1 MIDNWT
7 DRLSE
12 YLDGELEPA
21 ERAALERHLVSCA
34 ACRSTLDELRE
45 VVARAGALSPR
56 PPGSDLWP
64 GIEPRL
70 DPIESVVTP
79 FQPRVT
85 RRVSFTLPQLA
96 AAGLALMV
104 MSAAGMWVLE
114 HGGHATEAPPVAAAT
129 EPDPSTLPVSSTA
142 DPRYDEAI
150 ADLEQALTAGRSQ
163 LDAETIAILQ
173 ANLKA
178 IDKAINDSREALA
191 ADPANVYLH
200 SHLAET
206 RQRKLAL
213 LRRGVGLLNS
223 KS

>member
-1 MIDNWT
+1 MTDHWT

-12 YLDGELEPA
+12 YLDDDLEPA
-21 ERAALERHLVSCA
+21 DRVALEQHLASCA
-34 ACRSTLDELRE
+34 ACAEMLAELRE
-45 VVARAGALSPR
+45 VVARAAALPAR
-56 PPGSDLWP
+56 PPAADLWE

-70 DPIESVVTP
+70 ASRVAVTP
-79 FQPRVT
+79 FPVRAE
-85 RRVSFTLPQLA
+85 RRVSFTLPQLV

-104 MSAAGMWVLE
+104 VSGGGMWVLQR
-114 HGGHATEAPPVAAAT
+114 GGRATDLPPVSAT
-129 EPDPSTLPVSSTA
+129 SSTDPAAIPVAIA

-150 ADLEQALTAGRSQ
+150 VDLEEALDAGRGA
-163 LDAETIAILQ
+163 LDPATVKILES
-173 ANLKA
+173 NLSA
-178 IDKAINDSREALA
+178 IDAAIDQSRRALA

-213 LRRGVGLLNS
+213 LRRGVGLIAG